1 MARRLRIGRFAL
13 SIRSAKRGR
22 THPDIRKVQKFLTR
36 FGYLTSTIE
45 PGKLDTATSK
55 AIATYQSCMG
65 LKDTGELTAA
75 TVRAIEAPRC
85 GTPDVDLIAA
95 RASASR
101 TDESTAGSFVLRGCS
116 YSKLNFTYR
125 FVNGTGDIAG
135 DNERQAVRNAF
146 ATWQNAL
153 CGVTFTER
161 ASGAVDFLIGWFT
174 GDHGDGS
181 AFDGVGNTLA
191 HAFYPPPCGGS
202 HAGKMHFDDAE
213 TWSLTG
219 AGSTFDTETVA
230 LHEIGHLL
238 GLAHS
243 SVAGAVMFPSYGGV
257 RRALSQDDRDG
268 VRRLYPFL
276 CRRGDSGS
284 QAGFVSEIAAVRH
297 RTRQVITATRTQA
310 GTLKLIAWQVA
321 ANGGVTR
328 TGDSGDQAGAAT
340 SIAIARNTTG
350 SRYVTACRT
359 AAGTLRLIS
368 WDVNAAG
375 TSLTRRGDS
384 ANLAGA
390 ATLVNLVAVDDG
402 LFVSAVRA
410 GNGRLLL
417 ISWRLNANGS
427 FTRLADSGNA
437 AGAVSDIA
445 MARLSSDR
453 VVTAVRTSDGTLK
466 VISWRVTAAGA
477 ITRLGDSG
485 NQAGAATQIKV
496 ALDGFG
502 NPVTAVRDASGDLKL
517 ITWRIAANGAV
528 TRRGDSGDLAGD
540 TGGHD
545 IAFASNFV
553 VTGVRTGSGTL
564 KVILWSTTSGG
575 AVSRVG
581 DSGFLAGSASLI
593 TVNEGLTGAPPIVTS
608 VRTQSN
614 DLKLIT
620 WSHG

>member
-1 MARRLRIGRFAL
+1 MAKRTRPGRFAL
-13 SIRSAKRGR
+13 SIRSARRGKV
-22 THPDIRKVQKFLTR
+22 HPDIRKVQRFLTR
-36 FGYLTSTIE
+36 FGYLTTTIE
-45 PGKLDTATSK
+45 PGKLDAATSK
-55 AIATYQSCMG
+55 AIATYQTCMG
-65 LKDTGELTAA
+65 LKGTGELTAA
-75 TVRAIEAPRC
+75 TVRSLETPRC
-85 GTPDVDLIAA
+85 GSPDVDLIAV
-95 RASASR
+95 RSSASQ

-116 YSKLNFTYR
+116 YAKLNFTYR
-125 FVNGTGDIAG
+125 FLNGTGDIAG

-146 ATWQNAL
+146 ATWQNTL

-161 ASGAVDFLIGWFT
+161 ASGTVDFLIGWFT

-219 AGSTFDTETVA
+219 AGGTFDTETVA

-243 SVAGAVMFPSYGGV
+243 SVGGSVMFPSYGGV
-257 RRALSQDDRDG
+257 RRALTQDDRDG
-268 VRRLYPFL
+268 IRRLYPFV

-297 RTRQVITATRTQA
+297 RTRQVLTATRTQA
-310 GTLKLIAWQVA
+310 GTLKIIAWQVA
-321 ANGGVTR
+321 ANGAIAR
-328 TGDSGDQAGAAT
+328 TGDSADQAGDAT
-340 SIAIARNTTG
+340 SIAIARPPTG

-359 AAGTLRLIS
+359 ANGALKLIS

-375 TSLTRRGDS
+375 TAITRRGDS
-384 ANLAGA
+384 GALAGA
-390 ATLVNLVAVDDG
+390 ATLVNLVALSNT

-410 GNGRLLL
+410 SNGRLLL

-427 FTRLADSGNA
+427 FSRLADSGAA

-445 MARLSSDR
+445 MATLSSDR
-453 VVTAVRTSDGTLK
+453 VVTAVRAGDGTLK
-466 VISWRVTAAGA
+466 VIAWRVTAAGA

-485 NQAGAATQIKV
+485 GQAGAATQIRV

-502 NPVTAVRDASGDLKL
+502 NPITAVRDGSGDLKL
-517 ITWRIAANGAV
+517 IAWRVAANGSV
-528 TRRGDSGDLAGD
+528 SRRGDSGDLAGD

-553 VTGVRTGSGTL
+553 VTGVRTASGTL

-581 DSGFLAGSASLI
+581 DSAFLAGNASLI
-593 TVNEGLTGAPPIVTS
+593 TLNEGLTGAPPIVTS

-614 DLKLIT
+614 DLKLIA
-620 WSHG
+620 WSHA